1 MAVCKGEL
9 AAPVS
14 TDIQTSDF
22 QHPASIEEVVR
33 LKNVSFAY
41 NGSDVLE
48 NVNLAVTAG
57 DFLALIGSNGSAKTT
72 LMKIMVGLLKPRVGQ
87 VELLG
92 QDIRRFRE
100 WHRIGYISQNAG
112 HINTSFPATVAE
124 VVASGYYH
132 GWQGMFTAR
141 ARQRAVQGTLE
152 LVGIPDLAGRLV
164 GELSGGQ
171 RQKVF
176 LARAL
181 VSRPTALFLDEP
193 TTGIDPAAREEFYR
207 LLEHLNRE
215 EDLTIVI
222 ITHDIQSALAR
233 VQKVGCLRD
242 RGVYVHTNLS
252 EVDQDHLAG
261 VLGYRI
267 GASHVH
273 L

>member
-1 MAVCKGEL
+1 MAVCEGEL

-14 TDIQTSDF
+14 IDI
-22 QHPASIEEVVR
+22 PASSAEMVR
-33 LKNVSFAY
+33 LEGVSFAY
-41 NGSDVLE
+41 NSCYVLE
-48 NVNLAVTAG
+48 NVNLVVTAG
-57 DFLALIGSNGSAKTT
+57 EFLALIGANGSAKTT
-72 LMKIMVGLLKPRVGQ
+72 LMKIMVGLLKPRAGR

-92 QDIRRFRE
+92 QDIRSFRA

-132 GWQGMFTAR
+132 GWRGMFAAR
-141 ARQRAVQGTLE
+141 ARQRAVQGALE

-181 VSRPTALFLDEP
+181 VSRPSALFLDEP
-193 TTGIDPAAREEFYR
+193 TTGIDPSAREEFYR
-207 LLEHLNRE
+207 LLEQLNRQE
-215 EDLTIVI
+215 GLTIII
-222 ITHDIQSALAR
+222 ITHDFQAALAR
-233 VQKVGCLRD
+233 AQKIGCVRD
-242 RGVYVHTNLS
+242 RNVYIHTNLS
-252 EVDQDHLAG
+252 EVDQDHLAE
-261 VLGYRI
+261 VLGYQI
-267 GASHVH
+267 GASHVR

>member
-1 MAVCKGEL
+1 MAAFEQEL
-9 AAPVS
+9 AAEISEATPTAVL
-14 TDIQTSDF
+14 
-22 QHPASIEEVVR
+22 QHPAATGVVVR
-33 LKNVSFAY
+33 LKGVSFAY

-48 NVNLAVTAG
+48 NVNLTVRTG
-57 DFLALIGSNGSAKTT
+57 DFLALIGANGAAKTT
-72 LMKIMVGLLKPRVGQ
+72 LMKIMVGLLKPRSGQ

-132 GWQGMFTAR
+132 GWRGIFAAR
-141 ARQRAVQGTLE
+141 ARQRAVQEALD

-181 VSRPTALFLDEP
+181 VSRPVAFFLDEP
-193 TTGIDPAAREEFYR
+193 TTGIDPSARDEFYR
-207 LLEHLNRE
+207 LLEYLNRE
-215 EDLTIVI
+215 EGLTITI
-222 ITHDIQSALAR
+222 ITHDVQAALGR
-233 VQKVGCLRD
+233 VQRIGCVRD
-242 RGVYVHTNLS
+242 RGVYIHTNLS
-252 EVDQDHLAG
+252 EVDQDHLAE

-267 GASHVH
+267 GAGHVYP
-273 L
+273 